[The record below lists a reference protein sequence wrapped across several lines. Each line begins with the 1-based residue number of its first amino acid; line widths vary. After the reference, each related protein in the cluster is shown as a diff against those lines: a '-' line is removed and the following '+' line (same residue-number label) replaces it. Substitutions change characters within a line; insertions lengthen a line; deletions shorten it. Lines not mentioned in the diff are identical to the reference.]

1 MIRAI
6 LDQEVLMKFEDV
18 LFLEHFETSVTT
30 FFFFCFNLEI
40 LSNSQGVHVQ
50 RYL

>member
-30 FFFFCFNLEI
+30 FFFFLNLEI

-50 RYL
+50 LYL